1 MYRDIL
7 PIGQR
12 YYSKYFNDKDFQCK
26 CGCKLNNMSRE
37 LLYLT
42 AYLRHTIG
50 IPFIITSGT
59 RCKQHNKNI
68 GSSDNSSHTKGLA
81 VDISI
86 TNSSDRFKLIKLAL
100 HIGINRIGLG
110 KTFIH
115 LDIDKSLPQNHMWNY

>member
-1 MYRDIL
+1 M
-7 PIGQR
+7 
-12 YYSKYFNDKDFQCK
+12 SK
-26 CGCKLNNMSRE
+26 E
-37 LLYLT
+37 LLYLIT
-42 AYLRHTIG
+42 YLRHTIG

-68 GSSDNSSHTKGLA
+68 GSSDNSSHTKGLG